1 MVTPTDMAPPSLT
14 HYSCSYSQKSCQVQI
29 LYFQLIAIWRK
40 KFLYSKH
47 CQEIKVLLL
56 SFKLEN
62 RKTECYVVIE
72 IECTHTIIY
81 VTVMTWY
88 AILKTKLRSH
98 FLDAVHLGK
107 KVCRKRQATSGLLV
121 KEQSYSKNENKQSS
135 SDTKLP

>member
-72 IECTHTIIY
+72 CTHTIIY
-81 VTVMTWY
+81 VTVMTYYFKNEIKISFSRSSTVGQKSHWRKLQ
-88 AILKTKLRSH
+88 AI
-98 FLDAVHLGK
+98 
-107 KVCRKRQATSGLLV
+107 SGLV
-121 KEQSYSKNENKQSS
+121 KEPYFKNENKQSS

>member
-47 CQEIKVLLL
+47 CQEIKVLML

-72 IECTHTIIY
+72 CTHTIIY
-81 VTVMTWY
+81 VTVMTYYFKNEIKISFSRCSTVGQKSLW
-88 AILKTKLRSH
+88 
-98 FLDAVHLGK
+98 
-107 KVCRKRQATSGLLV
+107 RKRQATSGLLV
-121 KEQSYSKNENKQSS
+121 KEQPYSKNENKQSS